1 MSRRNKSYAQEAVH
15 ARINRPLDQALREL
29 YVDRRHS
36 QQEIADALG
45 VSRTLIRE
53 WLVDFGIT
61 RDDRPAIEIPA

>member
-1 MSRRNKSYAQEAVH
+1 MARRNKSYAQEAVR
-15 ARINRPLDQALREL
+15 ARLQRPLDEALREL
-29 YVDRRHS
+29 YLEKRHS

-61 RDDRPAIEIPA
+61 RADRPAVAL